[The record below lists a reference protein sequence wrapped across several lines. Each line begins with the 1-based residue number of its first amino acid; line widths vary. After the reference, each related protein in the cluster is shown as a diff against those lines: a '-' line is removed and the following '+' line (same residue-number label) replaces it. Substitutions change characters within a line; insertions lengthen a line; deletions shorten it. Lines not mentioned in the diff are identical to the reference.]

1 MSRKA
6 GEIFRTTIAASE
18 GESVNKG
25 DQPTCELL
33 PVLVRQTIFAA
44 ATAEFAPCN
53 LSTAEFLYL
62 SPMSE
67 IQITEKFLINTG
79 GWQALKHAKALVEM
93 GRVVSFNYTPPVL
106 RGLVREGEIEYR
118 AGLKIRSYTDVENL
132 CSCRDSREWGSI
144 CAHSMALGLALI
156 QPKPTLAKPAPDA
169 GPIASSRPGCRE

>member
-1 MSRKA
+1 M
-6 GEIFRTTIAASE
+6 
-18 GESVNKG
+18 
-25 DQPTCELL
+25 P
-33 PVLVRQTIFAA
+33 
-44 ATAEFAPCN
+44 
-53 LSTAEFLYL
+53 
-62 SPMSE
+62 E

-156 QPKPTLAKPAPDA
+156 QPKPTPAKPAPAPVPSVFPSWSARVTLPAAPPQAVTRLWLIDRRIGTGSSCILFWRPISRRA
-169 GPIASSRPGCRE
+169 GIKTR